1 MRIYNCLPLPEI
13 LAGYG
18 AVVAWEML
26 RRYRCKWFSA
36 AQGIL
41 AISAIVFSIFNL
53 LFLSFFFSPPLLQTD
68 VTADQIPYNV
78 GLKPVL
84 TTVMQQV
91 KPCDT
96 VWLEPATDRLDN
108 QTYMYYLFLTRYPPS
123 RFQSSRAQEV
133 DTQLDLYTSVGQMHF
148 AIPGAQESLVSLPAG
163 CKGKP
168 SRTFFITRT

>member
-68 VTADQIPYNV
+68 ATADQIPYNV
-78 GLKPVL
+78 GLRPVL
-84 TTVMQQV
+84 TTVMQQA

-96 VWLEPATDRLDN
+96 VWLEPTN
-108 QTYMYYLFLTRYPPS
+108 QTYIYFLFLTRYPSSLFPS
-123 RFQSSRAQEV
+123 TAQEV
-133 DTQLDLYTSVGQMHF
+133 DSFFQNNYGSVAQVHF
-148 AIPGAQESLVSLPAG
+148 GIPDDQRSTVSLP
-163 CKGKP
+163 
-168 SRTFFITRT
+168 